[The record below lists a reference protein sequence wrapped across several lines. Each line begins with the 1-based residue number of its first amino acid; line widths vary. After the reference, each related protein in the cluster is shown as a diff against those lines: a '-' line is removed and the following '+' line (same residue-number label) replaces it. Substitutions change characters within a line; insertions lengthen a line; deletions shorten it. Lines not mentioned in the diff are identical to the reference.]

1 MKAQEIKMEE
11 APKKYI
17 SDKQFHEFKV
27 PTESVKNLKEFADKN
42 NLDYQELLKANPK
55 LSNSDLKEGTEIY
68 YPAKTDSPVEEL
80 QVSPQ
85 ELDLVDDDLK
95 SKLKRSYKAD
105 HSIKYLDEGGNL
117 VTSVQQ
123 PKKFK
128 LESNQDFA
136 YWEDKEL
143 GEIINNTVLPVHS
156 FFPNTIYRARTSD
169 NEEVDFIPLF
179 VSKRPVMFDSREGT
193 WNTSL
198 EVILQEIRNG
208 ELNEDP
214 KKLNSPVSY
223 NVYASDVLVDV
234 FEIEYINVD
243 IPPRNIKLHPDTVR
257 IPETDKNTVL
267 LGLRET
273 NTNSWFNDE
282 REVNPF
288 IRVSSH
294 KNTIQGYGIE
304 TTLID
309 IELLGVSDFDPI
321 EVSVRAENGFVE
333 PQRVELSSMAP
344 VQTVSLRSKGAKKD
358 VVTVASDVPS
368 SPDGVD
374 YVFPWVFLLFAI
386 IGGIIGTLIRML
398 PKAKKG
404 FRVKAFIAGVLTG
417 FIVALAYW
425 AIGLNLLNFNL
436 DFEYF
441 NEGAVLVL
449 SALGGIAGSSIFKP
463 AGTS

>member
-1 MKAQEIKMEE
+1 
-11 APKKYI
+11 
-17 SDKQFHEFKV
+17 
-27 PTESVKNLKEFADKN
+27 
-42 NLDYQELLKANPK
+42 
-55 LSNSDLKEGTEIY
+55 
-68 YPAKTDSPVEEL
+68 
-80 QVSPQ
+80 
-85 ELDLVDDDLK
+85 
-95 SKLKRSYKAD
+95 
-105 HSIKYLDEGGNL
+105 
-117 VTSVQQ
+117 
-123 PKKFK
+123 
-128 LESNQDFA
+128 
-136 YWEDKEL
+136 
-143 GEIINNTVLPVHS
+143 
-156 FFPNTIYRARTSD
+156 
-169 NEEVDFIPLF
+169 
-179 VSKRPVMFDSREGT
+179 
-193 WNTSL
+193 
-198 EVILQEIRNG
+198 
-208 ELNEDP
+208 
-214 KKLNSPVSY
+214 
-223 NVYASDVLVDV
+223 
-234 FEIEYINVD
+234 VD

-386 IGGIIGTLIRML
+386 LGGIIGTLIRML